1 MEATLHQTVPV
12 SNARLWSARIM
23 MALAVLFLLFNGVLH
38 IMSIPPVQESFIQL
52 GYPSDIGVVLGI
64 IQLACLVLYL
74 IPRTSILG
82 VILLTGYL
90 GGAIATHVRIGNPLF
105 SHSLFPVYIGILLW
119 GGLFLMDNRLRNL
132 IPLRR

>member
-38 IMSIPPVQESFIQL
+38 IMSIPTVQESFIQL